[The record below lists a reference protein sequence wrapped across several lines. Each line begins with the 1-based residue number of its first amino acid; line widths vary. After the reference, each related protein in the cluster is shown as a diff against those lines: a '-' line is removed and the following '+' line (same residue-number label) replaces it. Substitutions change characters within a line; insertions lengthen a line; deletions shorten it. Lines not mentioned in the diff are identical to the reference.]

1 MTEGRRPR
9 RCYDA
14 PVRLS
19 ALTGPLLLLA
29 GLGTACSGSGGGEF
43 LRADARPDD
52 GLDGGSTALCPP
64 SGTPKRALG
73 EILPNASLRTCEGE
87 VFELHQLCERKAA
100 WLFVYADW

>member
-1 MTEGRRPR
+1 MTEGRRAR

-14 PVRLS
+14 VVRVA

-29 GLGTACSGSGGGEF
+29 GLVACSGSSERGDF
-43 LRADARPDD
+43 LRADARPDE
-52 GLDGGSTALCPP
+52 GLDAGGGGLCPP
-64 SGTPKRALG
+64 TGTPKRALG